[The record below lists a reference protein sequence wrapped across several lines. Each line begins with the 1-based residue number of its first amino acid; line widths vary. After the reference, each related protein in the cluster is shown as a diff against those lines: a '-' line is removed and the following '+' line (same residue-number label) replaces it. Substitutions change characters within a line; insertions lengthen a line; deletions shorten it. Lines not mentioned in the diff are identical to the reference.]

1 LWQNFKKNSLIAKL
15 KMFDNVK
22 DADIELTIP
31 EDTMFFTDSKSE
43 AKAAVRI
50 TPKGELTPEQVEGIV
65 MVVASSIEG
74 LDPKT

>member
-1 LWQNFKKNSLIAKL
+1 
-15 KMFDNVK
+15 
-22 DADIELTIP
+22 
-31 EDTMFFTDSKSE
+31 MFFTDSKSE

-74 LDPKT
+74 LDPKNVNGCRQ